1 MIKIC
6 SVGLVLVGL
15 LQLGL
20 DEKLLGYGFI
30 ASGVVCFIA
39 DVAADLWVQSK
50 L

>member
-6 SVGLVLVGL
+6 SIGLVLVGL
-15 LQLGL
+15 LDLAIGEQLIGS
-20 DEKLLGYGFI
+20 GFI
-30 ASGVVCFIA
+30 VSGVVCFIA